1 MNYAFAHCAR
11 QLLSVIRYADFKT
24 SLSALFA
31 LHRFLLMLRVYG
43 AINSDQYARLLALAA
58 NACRYCVQS
67 NTERTIQAKTDS
79 GGCISFLQ
87 EQERKA

>member
-1 MNYAFAHCAR
+1 MNQAFTHCSR

-31 LHRFLLMLRVYG
+31 LQRFLLMLRVCG
-43 AINSDQYARLLALAA
+43 AINSDQYARLFALAS

-67 NTERTIQAKTDS
+67 NAQKKVAP
-79 GGCISFLQ
+79 
-87 EQERKA
+87 

>member
-1 MNYAFAHCAR
+1 MNYAFTHCAR

-31 LHRFLLMLRVYG
+31 LHRLLLVMRVHG
-43 AINSDQYARLLALAA
+43 AINSDQYARLLTLAA

-67 NTERTIQAKTDS
+67 NTQKRVT
-79 GGCISFLQ
+79 L
-87 EQERKA
+87 